1 MTNMVRNPSLN
12 KLLTEGHIPVKT
24 RKTLGEETA
33 ETLRELILL
42 EKLAP
47 GTSIPERDLAELL
60 GISRTPMREAM
71 RLLETEG
78 LIEYTT
84 TRRPYVAN
92 PTFDD
97 IRQYLAVI
105 GCLEALAGELA
116 CAAATDEQLQHI
128 KALNDKMQSAS
139 NTEVVLNFFE
149 LDMQFHGTIVHASAN
164 APLIDTHTHY
174 NRRLFRARFVSSRMR
189 LKRTQTLSQHQ
200 QITDALIARDK
211 DRTAAEL
218 RGHIHSAVENI
229 KLAFSVDKH
238 TANKNEEDKL

>member
-1 MTNMVRNPSLN
+1 MVRNSSLS
-12 KLLTEGHIPVKT
+12 KLLAEGHITTKT
-24 RKTLGEETA
+24 RKSLGEETA
-33 ETLRELILL
+33 DTLRELILL

-78 LIEYTT
+78 LIEYTS

-97 IRQYLAVI
+97 ICEYLTVI
-105 GCLEALAGELA
+105 SCLEALAGELA
-116 CAAATDEQLQHI
+116 CTAATDEQLHHI
-128 KALNDKMQSAS
+128 KLLNEKMQSAS
-139 NTEVVLNFFE
+139 NAEAALNFFE
-149 LDMQFHGTIVHASAN
+149 LDMQFHCGIVNASVN
-164 APLIDTHTHY
+164 APLIDTHTQY

-200 QITDALIARDK
+200 KITDALMARDK

-218 RGHIHSAVENI
+218 RGHIRSAVENI
-229 KLAFSVDKH
+229 KLVFESDQEFTQKH
-238 TANKNEEDKL
+238 EEDKP

>member
-1 MTNMVRNPSLN
+1 MARNSSLK
-12 KLLTEGHIPVKT
+12 KLLEDGHITVKT
-24 RKTLGEETA
+24 RKSLGEETA
-33 ETLRELILL
+33 DTLRELILL

-97 IRQYLAVI
+97 ICEYLTVI
-105 GCLEALAGELA
+105 SCLEALAGELA
-116 CAAATDEQLQHI
+116 CAAATDEQLHHI
-128 KALNDKMQSAS
+128 KLLNEKMQSAS
-139 NTEVVLNFFE
+139 NAEATLNFFE
-149 LDMQFHGTIVHASAN
+149 LDMQFHCGIVNASVN
-164 APLIDTHTHY
+164 APLIDTHTQY

-200 QITDALIARDK
+200 QITDALMARHK

-218 RGHIHSAVENI
+218 RGHIRSAVENI
-229 KLAFSVDKH
+229 KLVFEPDQEFTRKH
-238 TANKNEEDKL
+238 EEDKP